1 MLAVVFVPL
10 PPERKTPPLPA
21 RVSSNSI
28 DKINTWYYNN
38 ITIFHGSTGC
48 FSDATDGGG
57 SGVGEERRI
66 FIYLTKDGEAEVVWR
81 VPSRSY
87 SPGTAVVLAIC
98 VLMFTTVVSFRL
110 LVSCLL
116 HESSFRY
123 H

>member
-1 MLAVVFVPL
+1 MGVIICFFSCDCMNNNGIISCHSWKNDIIYLMSVADDKSEEDVVL
-10 PPERKTPPLPA
+10 HEEGR
-21 RVSSNSI
+21 SS
-28 DKINTWYYNN
+28 
-38 ITIFHGSTGC
+38 
-48 FSDATDGGG
+48 
-57 SGVGEERRI
+57 RI